1 MSAVLGFLHRAFV
14 VLALP
19 VVLFVLWYVTSS
31 SSTSFYFPPLR
42 TILSKFHEYWLG
54 DGFTRDIVPSVLRLL
69 LGYALSC
76 VVGVALGVV
85 LGLSRRVRTAA
96 EPVLEFLRAIPPPVL
111 VPVLLLIAGF
121 GSAMKVTV
129 IVTGSVWPI
138 LLNTVEGVKGI
149 DPVLDD
155 TCATYG
161 ITGWRRLTQFVVP
174 AAMPQIVAGMR
185 TGLSIGIILMVI
197 SEMFA
202 ATSGLG
208 AAIIL
213 FQRSFA
219 IPDMWSGVLVLGLI
233 GFGLAMLFR
242 VFESAVLGW
251 YEGLKG
257 LERQ

>member
-1 MSAVLGFLHRAFV
+1 MSAVLGFLHRALV
-14 VLALP
+14 ILALP
-19 VVLFVLWYVTSS
+19 VVLFVLWYVASD

-42 TILSKFHEYWLG
+42 TILGKFHEYWLG
-54 DGFTRDIVPSVLRLL
+54 DGFTRDVVPSVLRLL
-69 LGYALSC
+69 VGYALSC
-76 VVGVALGVV
+76 VVGVLLGVL
-85 LGLSRRVRTAA
+85 LGLNRRVRQAA
-96 EPVLEFLRAIPPPVL
+96 EPVLEFLRAIPSPVL

-121 GSAMKVTV
+121 GSVMKVTV
-129 IVTGSVWPI
+129 IVTGAVWPI
-138 LLNTVEGVKGI
+138 LLNTVEGVKSV
-149 DPVLDD
+149 DTVLDD

-161 ITGWRRLTQFVVP
+161 ITGRRRLTQFIVP
-174 AAMPQIVAGMR
+174 SAMPQIVAGMR

-219 IPDMWSGVLVLGLI
+219 IPDMWSGVLVLGII
-233 GFGLAMLFR
+233 GFLLAMLFR
-242 VFESAVLGW
+242 VFERAVLGW

>member
-1 MSAVLGFLHRAFV
+1 MSAVLAFLHKTV
-14 VLALP
+14 VMLALP
-19 VVLFVLWYVTSS
+19 VVLFVLWYVASS
-31 SSTSFYFPPLR
+31 SSTNFYFPPLR
-42 TILSKFHEYWLG
+42 TILDKFQEYWLG
-54 DGFTRDIVPSVLRLL
+54 DGFGHDIVPSVLRLL
-69 LGYALSC
+69 LGYGLSC
-76 VVGVALGVV
+76 VVGVLLGIL
-85 LGLSRRVRTAA
+85 LGLSRPVRTAA

-129 IVTGSVWPI
+129 IIAGSIWPI
-138 LLNTVEGVKGI
+138 LLNTVEGVKGV
-149 DPVLDD
+149 DSVLDD

-161 ITGWRRLTQFVVP
+161 ITGRRRLTEFILP
-174 AAMPQIVAGMR
+174 SAMPQIIAGMR

-219 IPDMWSGVLVLGLI
+219 IADMWSGVLVLGLI

-242 VFESAVLGW
+242 VVERAVLGW